1 MAAESEVAYMADPPF
16 GEDRFAAG
24 NVRGGMI
31 AAGASTTTVAL
42 VLVVMRIFTRVHIV
56 KRSLGV
62 DDCRLQFESPEKKR
76 ISLCATSDNFPQY
89 GTCTTMTYSLTVIL
103 AKLSLLFLYL
113 RLSPDRTFRIMVMSL
128 IGIVIAYS
136 VSYQLLSLF
145 GCRPVYASWDAEALK
160 TATCV
165 DKETVYMVLSIANI
179 IMDVVI
185 LVLPMRIVIP
195 LQMARRQKASVI
207 LLFATGAFVCAAAI
221 KRTIIL
227 PPLLTT
233 PDYSWDVAE
242 QFNWSFLEANAGIVC
257 ASVPGLKP
265 FFVRYL
271 PSFISS
277 RITGSASHNTA
288 KKSLPYSTVIENN
301 KRRRNMQSESYEL
314 QSQDDASDRDSAG
327 LVGADDGGKQSKVWS
342 GRAYRRDPVNQ
353 RETVIESRSREVDS
367 RNVSPSDDGPHANG
381 GLVHRSTA
389 RSPSPVGGR
398 GIKVTQETEI
408 SYPS

>member
-31 AAGASTTTVAL
+31 GAGASTTTVAL
-42 VLVVMRIFTRVHIV
+42 VLVVMRIFTRVQIV

-62 DDCRLQFESPEKKR
+62 DDLIDLGVASHFWQVK
-76 ISLCATSDNFPQY
+76 ASDYDPGFLIY

-113 RLSPDRTFRIMVMSL
+113 RLSPDRSFRIIVMSL

-353 RETVIESRSREVDS
+353 RETVIESRSSEVDS
-367 RNVSPSDDGPHANG
+367 RNVSPSDDDPHANG
-381 GLVHRSTA
+381 GLVHRSKA

-408 SYPS
+408 SYPF